1 LCANLIIT
9 SEFKNKTLSM
19 SINRIELL
27 QTYLKEEPDNAFTL
41 YALAL
46 EYLKAERY
54 NEAKDYLSTL
64 VNKHSDY
71 LPVYYQFG
79 KLSEKLNEKEKANE
93 MYLKGIDLAKKL
105 KDQHTLNE
113 LRQAFNSLN
122 EIDEDEE

>member
-1 LCANLIIT
+1 
-9 SEFKNKTLSM
+9 M

-27 QTYLKEEPDNAFTL
+27 KEYMDDDPDDAFTL

-46 EYLKAERY
+46 EYLKEE
-54 NEAKDYLSTL
+54 NFFEAKEFFSTL

-79 KLSEKLNEKEKANE
+79 KLYEKLNEKEKANE
-93 MYLKGIDLAKKL
+93 LYLKGIYLAKKL

-113 LRQAFNSLN
+113 LQQAFNSLN
-122 EIDEDEE
+122 GIDEDEE